1 MSHLRSLNRS
11 LIALSITMLAVA
23 PLSTTTAQDSAQD
36 DFQRATLQAEGQPM
50 LDPVAETSDDTAA
63 ALGSHERATLQAEGQ
78 VMVEGRTE
86 SAVSEP

>member
-11 LIALSITMLAVA
+11 LIALSITMLAVV

-50 LDPVAETSDDTAA
+50 IDTVAEVSDSAQ
-63 ALGSHERATLQAEGQ
+63 EVFQRATLQAEGQ
-78 VMVEGRTE
+78 PMIEDLIR
-86 SAVSEP
+86 SEP